1 MTRFLIEKKKLFHDN
16 EITQAV
22 DKVKSQQLLVFK

>member
-16 EITQAV
+16 EITQTV
-22 DKVKSQQLLVFK
+22 DKVVEFFR

>member
-16 EITQAV
+16 EITFIFYSYNAV
-22 DKVKSQQLLVFK
+22 DK